1 MSILHSYP
9 SDLDL
14 QQRTYSI
21 QSSEIAIPASEH
33 LFDEAVH
40 LTFVTEYGVTW
51 DDMTNGRVKLP
62 PEGANFDIGFE
73 GSVVGAKLNGT
84 IRGVDFLEVRADG
97 RCQLHL
103 HAAITTDNGEKI
115 AVFEDGLLFPPTD
128 DSRIATLRTNFRF
141 TTSSPKYAWV
151 NQIQGW
157 GRGTVDW
164 NTGQASVQAYR
175 A

>member
-1 MSILHSYP
+1 MSVLHSYP

-14 QQRTYSI
+14 QKQTQTDQPPEISI
-21 QSSEIAIPASEH
+21 PVGAH

-51 DDMTNGRVKLP
+51 DDMTSGRVSLP
-62 PEGANFDIGFE
+62 PEGAHFDIGFE
-73 GSVVGAKLNGT
+73 GTLTGATLNGT

-103 HAAITTDNGEKI
+103 HATITTEDGAWI
-115 AVFEDGLLFPPTD
+115 AVFEDGLLIPPID

-141 TTSSPKYAWV
+141 TTSSPTYSWL
-151 NQIQGW
+151 NQVQGW